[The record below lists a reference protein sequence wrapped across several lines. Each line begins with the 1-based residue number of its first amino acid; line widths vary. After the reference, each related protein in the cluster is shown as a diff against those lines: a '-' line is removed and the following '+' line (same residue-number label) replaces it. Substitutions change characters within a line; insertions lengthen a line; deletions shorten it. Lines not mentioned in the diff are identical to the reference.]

1 MLSSE
6 FAEAED
12 LLYRLCMIERIPELR
27 TLSPADKLALV
38 RELWDDL
45 ASNPEDI
52 PVAPEDI
59 AEVDRRLEE
68 YRKHPE
74 LAATWEEVKARILG
88 HNR

>member
-1 MLSSE
+1 V
-6 FAEAED
+6 
-12 LLYRLCMIERIPELR
+12 
-27 TLSPADKLALV
+27 K
-38 RELWDDL
+38 ELWDDL